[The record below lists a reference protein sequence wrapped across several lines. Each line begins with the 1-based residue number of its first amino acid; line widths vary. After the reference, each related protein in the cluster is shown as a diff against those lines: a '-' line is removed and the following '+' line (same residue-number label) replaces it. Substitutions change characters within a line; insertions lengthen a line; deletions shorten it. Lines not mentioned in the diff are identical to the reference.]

1 MGRKRSTQMEDTRS
15 TTKPALTITSTE
27 EAIEALNTQIKHFL
41 TDQLRKHKDRDKL
54 KADLLG
60 KQRLPKGLLLNIDQL
75 CGKTAPW
82 FAPKYHK
89 RFHFLDTWRGYI
101 NHHYDELAAMIPAP
115 TASSSKTT
123 SPSQPT
129 KPTQKEEIR
138 VAHKSLRQ
146 ILLPAIN
153 ESPEALSNV
162 LSTIKDARIA
172 VTKYSRD
179 MFTLLHTSV
188 LKYATNPNADWYT
201 SASVPGRVTVSN
213 LLPSFAQRNLDQV
226 KDGQFSTLPPPT
238 SSSCN
243 DVFGIQ
249 HIQYLYSS
257 HFGHTRESTKTSHPN
272 WSHLAVDWSF
282 DPPSKWMTSNVRSV
296 YHNKLDTSFKNI
308 LAGKSF
314 VKMTRYLVRLLLRLW
329 LAPIREQRHTNMKKS
344 FAKKKRDNACAL
356 HDDPAKKMKALYC
369 NTRNALRRKA
379 KEMSKKRS
387 RGALNERQQAGFDRR
402 MSNLQEKMVSLDFF
416 GMHSFISL
424 L

>member
-75 CGKTAPW
+75 CGKAAPW
-82 FAPKYHK
+82 FAPNYHK

-282 DPPSKWMTSNVRSV
+282 DPPSKLMTSNVRSV

-308 LAGKSF
+308 LA
-314 VKMTRYLVRLLLRLW
+314 
-329 LAPIREQRHTNMKKS
+329 
-344 FAKKKRDNACAL
+344 
-356 HDDPAKKMKALYC
+356 
-369 NTRNALRRKA
+369 
-379 KEMSKKRS
+379 
-387 RGALNERQQAGFDRR
+387 
-402 MSNLQEKMVSLDFF
+402 
-416 GMHSFISL
+416 
-424 L
+424 